1 MAISRDC
8 ERLSQLLECYEKA
21 SGQQLNKE
29 NTSILFSCNTSQ
41 EDKDCIIQLSGVPG
55 TPRYDKYLGQPALVG
70 KSRMQEFK
78 SIKDRVWKWL
88 YD

>member
-41 EDKDCIIQLSGVPG
+41 EDKDCLWENLECRNSKVLRIGCGSGCMI
-55 TPRYDKYLGQPALVG
+55 RRQNFYHRLEKKFFLKL
-70 KSRMQEFK
+70 
-78 SIKDRVWKWL
+78 
-88 YD
+88 